1 MEPFIGAFTEQWERR
16 KAAEAHARQRQLMVL
31 IALDEEERRR
41 KGGGGGG
48 GSAGSRRPKQAKISF
63 KSQAAFPRPSK
74 PVVFDRPQTVRME
87 GLASGSQPAV
97 VKMASFGGGSRL
109 GAMLNYVSRSGD
121 LKLENHLGQQV
132 SGQEDLR
139 EIRSDWQSLM
149 SNRTESRDVAGFSI
163 EISGQSENH
172 NTDELALSV
181 LKAGLGDRHF
191 VYSVSANR
199 NGGINVS
206 GVAVLRNSQ
215 GERLSADAKANMIV
229 ADRLRTISADQ
240 GLRVSFRFR
249 GYGNGVEYGSYK
261 VRELVAHSGD
271 AVKNENGRII
281 RTHDEAGDLVQKNW
295 RQDMH
300 SRKGRDV
307 MHVIMSARP
316 GTDIN
321 AFQSSVR
328 DFLSQQFGGH
338 KYVFAV
344 HDEVSDTKEASAGGK
359 RPHVHAHAIIT
370 MKSEAGI
377 KLQTTPETFRQ
388 WREVLAEKAR
398 DNGIRMEM
406 NDRREFASAPAYSSK
421 QVRPI
426 YNNDNIARTE
436 HEPVSASAAA
446 RYNNKRDNVS
456 QIAQSARS
464 RDYALNAAVNWQKVA
479 MANANTQIATHATQY
494 CAKIID
500 TILEVQ
506 TDQSGKVIAFNPN
519 HSVAAGVAAVISL
532 AQEATSMPNMNRQEF
547 EAYEKVAEQNIHKVE
562 QIIPEANRA
571 DYEEV
576 IALARKTIDTERSLM
591 IFNEQE
597 AEREQSINII
607 KRSVESDFAE
617 FFAQKL
623 DKNLGEQ
630 KHTLTQAEG
639 VLGAPFPEMPA
650 EATEDHTA
658 NKNGLINPEEDNKKR
673 HGYPEEVE
681 KHLYVREEKNGE
693 QHRVFYDHKGER
705 EMFVDNGERML
716 AKTFDA
722 HAVRIMVE
730 TAAHRGW
737 TSIDV
742 TGSAEFRREAWVEA
756 QAHGI
761 TAKGYKPT
769 ELDWQEVERREQAY
783 LKNEISN
790 SDREMS
796 TRQVQSR
803 EAGHAGSAIDTRSV
817 TEKGQEPTR
826 AAAPTFKEGVEGKLL
841 ETGIKPYKDDPKNE
855 KSPYVVME
863 TGEGEKTIWG
873 VGIPDALDRA
883 GVKVGDKIN
892 LREDGIES
900 VKKPI
905 IKEVDGKKVRETIE
919 VDRRAWK
926 AEMLERPEAKIEQ
939 KTISEVGRGNI
950 GSNSDHERANLDQL
964 TVLKE
969 AETVRTDPPAQ
980 HVNRAEDMG
989 WNHDKDTEHER

>member
-1 MEPFIGAFTEQWERR
+1 MEPFVGAFTEQWERR

-31 IALDEEERRR
+31 IALDEDERRR

-48 GSAGSRRPKQAKISF
+48 GSAGSRKPKLPKISF
-63 KSQAAFPRPSK
+63 KPQTSFPRPSK

-109 GAMLNYVSRSGD
+109 GAMLNYVSREGD

-149 SNRTESRDVAGFSI
+149 SNRTESRDVAGFSL
-163 EISGQSENH
+163 EISGQSANQ
-172 NTDELALSV
+172 NADELAVSI

-215 GERLSADAKANMIV
+215 GERLSADTKANAII
-229 ADRLRTISADQ
+229 ADRLKSVSIEK
-240 GLRVSFRFR
+240 GLDLSFRFR

-261 VRELVAHSGD
+261 VRELVADSGE
-271 AVKNENGRII
+271 AVKNEHGRII
-281 RTHDEAGDLVQKNW
+281 RTHTEAGDLVQKNW

-344 HDEVSDTKEASAGGK
+344 HDEESDTKEASAGGK

-388 WREVLAEKAR
+388 WREVMAEKAR
-398 DNGIRMEM
+398 DNGIKMEM
-406 NDRREFASAPAYSSK
+406 NDRRELASAPAYSAK
-421 QVRPI
+421 QVRPV
-426 YNNDNIARTE
+426 YDNDNTTRTE
-436 HEPVSASAAA
+436 HEPVSVSAAV
-446 RYNNKRDNVS
+446 RYNNKRENVS
-456 QIAQSARS
+456 QIAHSARS
-464 RDYALNAAVNWQKVA
+464 RDYALTAAVSWQKVA
-479 MANANTQIATHATQY
+479 MANANTQIATTANHY
-494 CAKIID
+494 CTKIID
-500 TILEVQ
+500 TILDIQ
-506 TDQSGKVIAFNPN
+506 TDQTGKVVAFNPN

-532 AQEATSMPNMNRQEF
+532 AQEATAMPNMNRQEF

-562 QIIPEANRA
+562 QLIPEANRA

-576 IALARKTIDTERSLM
+576 ITLARKTIDTERSLM
-591 IFNEQE
+591 LFNEQE
-597 AEREQSINII
+597 SEREQSINII
-607 KRSVESDFAE
+607 KRSVESEFAE
-617 FFAQKL
+617 IF
-623 DKNLGEQ
+623 EQ
-630 KHTLTQAEG
+630 ELSEIQAEASQEPARNEETTP
-639 VLGAPFPEMPA
+639 APFPSLETGVSSAPTVA
-650 EATEDHTA
+650 IDSPS
-658 NKNGLINPEEDNKKR
+658 IPEEDQKKR

-681 KHLYVREEKNGE
+681 KHYYVREEKNGE
-693 QHRVFYDHKGER
+693 QHRVFYDHKAER
-705 EMFVDNGERML
+705 EMFVDNGERL
-716 AKTFDA
+716 RSKQFDA
-722 HAVRIMVE
+722 HGVRIMIE
-730 TAAHRGW
+730 TAAHRDW

-742 TGSAEFRREAWVEA
+742 TGSAEFRREAWIEA

-769 ELDWQEVERREQAY
+769 ELDWQEVERREQTY

-790 SDREMS
+790 SDRDLNKNQEPN
-796 TRQVQSR
+796 R
-803 EAGHAGSAIDTRSV
+803 EAGRENIGVGSQSN
-817 TEKGQEPTR
+817 TEEKKHVDHKQ
-826 AAAPTFKEGVEGKLL
+826 AATYKDGIEGKLL
-841 ETGIKPYKDDPKNE
+841 ESGVKPYQDNPKNE
-855 KSPYVVME
+855 KSPYVVLE
-863 TGEGEKTIWG
+863 TGEGEKTVWG
-873 VGIPDALDRA
+873 VGIPDALNRA
-883 GVKVGDKIN
+883 GVQIGDKIN
-892 LREDGIES
+892 LREDGKEW
-900 VKKPI
+900 VKKPV

-919 VDRRAWK
+919 VERRAWK
-926 AEMLERPEAKIEQ
+926 SEVLERPEVKIEQ
-939 KTISEVGRGNI
+939 KPVAEVGRDNL
-950 GSNSDHERANLDQL
+950 SSKPDQERANIEQL

-989 WNHDKDTEHER
+989 WNHDKDMEHDR

>member
-48 GSAGSRRPKQAKISF
+48 GGAGSRRPRQPKFSF
-63 KSQAAFPRPSK
+63 KSQTSFPRPSK

-109 GAMLNYVSRSGD
+109 GAMLNYVSRSGE
-121 LKLENHLGQQV
+121 LRLENHLGQQV
-132 SGQEDLR
+132 SGQEDMR

-149 SNRTESRDVAGFSI
+149 SNRTESRDVAGFSL
-163 EISGQSENH
+163 EISGHSASQN
-172 NTDELALSV
+172 NDELAVSV

-215 GERLSADAKANMIV
+215 GERLTADAKANSII
-229 ADRLRTISADQ
+229 ADRLRAVTIEQ
-240 GLRVSFRFR
+240 GLNVSFRFR

-261 VRELVAHSGD
+261 VRELVADSGE
-271 AVKNENGRII
+271 AVKNEHGRII

-316 GTDIN
+316 GTDVN
-321 AFQSSVR
+321 AFQSTVR

-344 HDEVSDTKEASAGGK
+344 HDEESDTKEASAGGK

-377 KLQTTPETFRQ
+377 KLQTTPEVFRQ
-388 WREVLAEKAR
+388 WREVMAEKAR
-398 DNGIRMEM
+398 DNGIKMEM
-406 NDRREFASAPAYSSK
+406 NDRRELASAPAYSAK
-421 QVRPI
+421 QVRPV
-426 YNNDNIARTE
+426 YDNDNIARTE
-436 HEPVSASAAA
+436 HEPVSASAAM
-446 RYNNKRDNVS
+446 RYNNKRDNVR
-456 QIAQSARS
+456 QIAQSVRS
-464 RDYALNAAVNWQKVA
+464 RDYALNAAVSWQKVA
-479 MANANTQIATHATQY
+479 IANVDTQIATTATHY

-500 TILEVQ
+500 TILEIQ
-506 TDQSGKVIAFNPN
+506 TDQTGKVIAFNPN

-532 AQEATSMPNMNRQEF
+532 AQEAAAMPNMNRQEF

-571 DYEEV
+571 EYEEV
-576 IALARKTIDTERSLM
+576 ITLARKTIETERSLM
-591 IFNEQE
+591 LFNEQE

-607 KRSVESDFAE
+607 KRSVESEFAA
-617 FFAQKL
+617 FFEQELSERVPEHTQLEEDKL
-623 DKNLGEQ
+623 APAPAFE
-630 KHTLTQAEG
+630 TG
-639 VLGAPFPEMPA
+639 VSSAPT
-650 EATEDHTA
+650 EAIDSPS
-658 NKNGLINPEEDNKKR
+658 IPEEDQKKR

-681 KHLYVREEKNGE
+681 KHYYVREEKNGE
-693 QHRVFYDHKGER
+693 QHRVFYDHKAER
-705 EMFVDNGERML
+705 EMFVDNGERL
-716 AKTFDA
+716 RSKQFDA
-722 HAVRIMVE
+722 HGVRIMIE

-742 TGSAEFRREAWVEA
+742 TGSADFRREAWIEA

-790 SDREMS
+790 SDRDLNKSQEPN
-796 TRQVQSR
+796 R
-803 EAGHAGSAIDTRSV
+803 EAGRENIGVSSQPN
-817 TEKGQEPTR
+817 TEATKHVDNKQ
-826 AAAPTFKEGVEGKLL
+826 AATYKDGIEGKLL
-841 ETGIKPYKDDPKNE
+841 ESGVKPYQDNPKNE
-855 KSPYVVME
+855 KSPFVVLE
-863 TGEGEKTIWG
+863 TGEGEKTVWG
-873 VGIPDALDRA
+873 VGIPDALNRA
-883 GVKVGDKIN
+883 GVQIGDKIN
-892 LREDGIES
+892 LREDGKEW

-905 IKEVDGKKVRETIE
+905 IKEVDGNKVRETIE
-919 VDRRAWK
+919 VERRAWK
-926 AEMLERPEAKIEQ
+926 AEMLERPEVKIEQ
-939 KTISEVGRGNI
+939 KPIADVGRDNL
-950 GSNSDHERANLDQL
+950 SSKPDQERANIEQL

-989 WNHDKDTEHER
+989 WNHDKDMEHDR